1 MMDTI
6 DSFLDAMFAP
16 YPASTRLADAKAE
29 LRAMMEDAYADAIA
43 SGMTHNEAVGRVITD
58 FGNLQEIAPVLGIA
72 DDLTAAKG
80 ASQPEAAPAWAGTDG
95 AGTPRRPRVTL
106 PEAQELAEAR
116 RRGAASLGLSVAIL
130 VSTGIPIFALQG
142 LSEVG
147 LVPFNDDTAT
157 FLALGVDLVLAAL
170 GVITLLSRSRLFA
183 NVKHLVNLEF
193 TTDPIVTAWA
203 ARLRME
209 HEDHRMRRLAVAVGL
224 WICAALP
231 PALVRAL
238 PPIGIGMAVPA
249 GADNGTLNGGD
260 LSELALALSVAL
272 VALGLWIFLPA
283 NWAVQTQQTL
293 IRQGRQGYDYDE
305 EDYRDP
311 VIGIVASVYWPCV
324 VAVYFVWGAVFDQW
338 DKSWVLFP
346 ISGLL
351 FGVFAAARTSV
362 RRAKAGPQ

>member
-6 DSFLDAMFAP
+6 DNFLDAMFAP

-72 DDLTAAKG
+72 DDLTAAEKAPQPG
-80 ASQPEAAPAWAGTDG
+80 AVGDG
-95 AGTPRRPRVTL
+95 APSRPRVTL

-170 GVITLLSRSRLFA
+170 GVIILLSRSRLFA
-183 NVKHLVNLEF
+183 NVKHLVNQEF

-203 ARLRME
+203 ARLRLE
-209 HEDHRMRRLAVAVGL
+209 HEDRRMRRLAIAVGL

-231 PALVRAL
+231 LAVVQAL

-272 VALGLWIFLPA
+272 VALGLWVFLPA
-283 NWAVQTQQTL
+283 NWAAQTQQTL
-293 IRQGRQGYDYDE
+293 IREGRQGYDYDE

-324 VAVYFVWGAVFDQW
+324 VVAYFVWGAVFDQW

-351 FGVFAAARTSV
+351 FGVFAAARMSV

>member
-1 MMDTI
+1 MDTI
-6 DSFLDAMFAP
+6 DNFLDAMFAP

-72 DDLTAAKG
+72 DDLSVA
-80 ASQPEAAPAWAGTDG
+80 EAAPQPGAGADG
-95 AGTPRRPRVTL
+95 AEAPSRPRVTL

-116 RRGAASLGLSVAIL
+116 RRGAAGLGLGVAML
-130 VSTGIPIFALQG
+130 VSTGIPLFALQG
-142 LSEVG
+142 LAEVG

-157 FLALGVDLVLAAL
+157 FLALVVDLPLVAL
-170 GVITLLSRSRLFA
+170 GVIMLLSRSRLFA

-209 HEDHRMRRLAVAVGL
+209 HEDHRMRCLGIAVGL

-231 PALVRAL
+231 LAGVQAL

-283 NWAVQTQQTL
+283 NWAAQTQQTL
-293 IRQGRQGYDYDE
+293 IRQGRQGYDYDQ

-324 VAVYFVWGAVFDQW
+324 VGAYFVWGAVFDQW

-346 ISGLL
+346 VAGLL
-351 FGVFAAARTSV
+351 FGVFAAVRMAT
-362 RRAKAGPQ
+362 RRAKTAPR

>member
-1 MMDTI
+1 MDTI

-58 FGNLQEIAPVLGIA
+58 FGNLREIAPVLGIA
-72 DDLTAAKG
+72 DDLTAA
-80 ASQPEAAPAWAGTDG
+80 EAAPQPGAVGDG
-95 AGTPRRPRVTL
+95 APSRPRVTL

-170 GVITLLSRSRLFA
+170 GVIILLSRSRLFA
-183 NVKHLVNLEF
+183 NVKHLVNQEF

-203 ARLRME
+203 ARLRLE
-209 HEDHRMRRLAVAVGL
+209 HEDRRMRRLAIAVGL

-231 PALVRAL
+231 LAVVQAL

-272 VALGLWIFLPA
+272 VALGLWVFLPA
-283 NWAVQTQQTL
+283 NWAAQTQQTL
-293 IRQGRQGYDYDE
+293 IREGRQGYDYDE

-324 VAVYFVWGAVFDQW
+324 VAAYFVWGAVFDQW

-346 ISGLL
+346 VAGLL
-351 FGVFAAARTSV
+351 FGVFAAVRMAT
-362 RRAKAGPQ
+362 RRAKARPQ

>member
-6 DSFLDAMFAP
+6 DNFLDAMFAP
-16 YPASTRLADAKAE
+16 YPASTRLTDAKVE

-72 DDLTAAKG
+72 DDLTAAKE
-80 ASQPEAAPAWAGTDG
+80 APQPEATPARSGTDG
-95 AGTPRRPRVTL
+95 TGTPSRPRVTL

-116 RRGAASLGLSVAIL
+116 RRGAASLGRSVAIL
-130 VSTGIPIFALQG
+130 VSTGIPMFALRG
-142 LSEVG
+142 LTEVG
-147 LVPFNDDTAT
+147 LVPFNEETAT
-157 FLALGVDLVLAAL
+157 FLALGADLLLVAL
-170 GVITLLSRSRLFA
+170 GVIMLLSRSRLFA

-193 TTDPIVTAWA
+193 TPDPIVTAWA
-203 ARLRME
+203 ARLRLE
-209 HEDHRMRRLAVAVGL
+209 HEDRRMRRLTIAVGL

-231 PALVRAL
+231 LAVVQAL
-238 PPIGIGMAVPA
+238 PPIGIGMDVPV
-249 GADNGTLNGGD
+249 GADNGTLNGGK
-260 LSELALALSVAL
+260 LFELALALSVAL

-293 IRQGRQGYDYDE
+293 IREGHQEYDYDE
-305 EDYRDP
+305 ENYRDP

-324 VAVYFVWGAVFDQW
+324 VVAYFVWGAVFDQW

-351 FGVFAAARTSV
+351 FGVFAAVRTSV

>member
-6 DSFLDAMFAP
+6 DNFLDAMFAP

-58 FGNLQEIAPVLGIA
+58 FGNLREIAPVLGIA
-72 DDLTAAKG
+72 DDLTAA
-80 ASQPEAAPAWAGTDG
+80 EAAPQPGAVGDG
-95 AGTPRRPRVTL
+95 APSRPRVTL

-170 GVITLLSRSRLFA
+170 GVIILLSRSRLFA

-203 ARLRME
+203 ARLRLE
-209 HEDHRMRRLAVAVGL
+209 HEDRRMRRLAIAVGL

-231 PALVRAL
+231 LAVVQAL

-293 IRQGRQGYDYDE
+293 IREGRQGYDYDE

-324 VAVYFVWGAVFDQW
+324 VVAYFVWGAVFDQW

-351 FGVFAAARTSV
+351 FGVFAAARMSV

>member
-1 MMDTI
+1 MDTI

-16 YPASTRLADAKAE
+16 YPASTRLVDAKAE

-72 DDLTAAKG
+72 DDLTAAE
-80 ASQPEAAPAWAGTDG
+80 AAPQPGAAPAWAGTDG
-95 AGTPRRPRVTL
+95 TGTPCRPRVTL

-116 RRGAASLGLSVAIL
+116 RRGAAGLGLSVAVL
-130 VSTGIPIFALQG
+130 VSTGIPMFALRG
-142 LSEVG
+142 LTEVG
-147 LVPFNDDTAT
+147 LVPFNEDTAT
-157 FLALGVDLVLAAL
+157 FLALAVDLPLVAL
-170 GVITLLSRSRLFA
+170 GVIMLLTRSRLFT
-183 NVKHLVNLEF
+183 NVKHLVDLEF
-193 TTDPIVTAWA
+193 TPDPIVTAWA
-203 ARLRME
+203 ARLRLE
-209 HEDHRMRRLAVAVGL
+209 HEDRRMRRLTIAVGL

-231 PALVRAL
+231 LAVVQAL
-238 PPIGIGMAVPA
+238 PPIGVGMGVPA

-260 LSELALALSVAL
+260 LSELALALSVVL

-293 IRQGRQGYDYDE
+293 IRDGRQEYDYDE

-324 VAVYFVWGAVFDQW
+324 VVAYFVWGAVFNQW

-346 ISGLL
+346 VSGLL
-351 FGVFAAARTSV
+351 FGVFAAVRKAI
-362 RRAKAGPQ
+362 RRAKVGPQ

>member
-6 DSFLDAMFAP
+6 DNFLDAMFAP

-72 DDLTAAKG
+72 DDLTAAGG
-80 ASQPEAAPAWAGTDG
+80 APQPEAAPAPAGADG
-95 AGTPRRPRVTL
+95 AEAPSRPRVTL

-116 RRGAASLGLSVAIL
+116 RRGAASLGLGVAML
-130 VSTGIPIFALQG
+130 VSTGIPLFAFQG
-142 LSEVG
+142 LAEVG

-157 FLALGVDLVLAAL
+157 FLALVVDLVLVAL
-170 GVITLLSRSRLFA
+170 GVIMLLSRSRLFA

-203 ARLRME
+203 ARLRLE
-209 HEDHRMRRLAVAVGL
+209 HEDHRMRRLAIAVGL

-272 VALGLWIFLPA
+272 VALGLWVFLPA
-283 NWAVQTQQTL
+283 NWAAQTQQTL
-293 IRQGRQGYDYDE
+293 IREGRQGYDYDE

-324 VAVYFVWGAVFDQW
+324 VVAYFVWGAVFDQW

-351 FGVFAAARTSV
+351 FGVFAAARMSV

>member
-29 LRAMMEDAYADAIA
+29 LRAMMEDAYADALA

-116 RRGAASLGLSVAIL
+116 RRGAAGLGLSVAIL

-170 GVITLLSRSRLFA
+170 GVIILLSRSRLFA

-203 ARLRME
+203 ARLRLE
-209 HEDHRMRRLAVAVGL
+209 HEDRRMRRLAIAVGL

-260 LSELALALSVAL
+260 LSELALALSVVL

-293 IRQGRQGYDYDE
+293 IREGRQEYDYDE

-324 VAVYFVWGAVFDQW
+324 VVAYFVWGAVFDQW

-346 ISGLL
+346 VSGLL
-351 FGVFAAARTSV
+351 FGVFAAVRKAI